1 MERIVVPPN
10 QTQVDGCAWACGTAA
25 GTTDIVGQRA
35 VLTAWR
41 DSEGTGDCPLGRA
54 SALSGSDAPVLVGLI
69 AFILF
74 NEHNRR
80 GYSGLLL
87 GLVHRF
93 WTILGGIL
101 AGSSS

>member
-1 MERIVVPPN
+1 MERIVVPN

-41 DSEGTGDCPLGRA
+41 IQKERVIVPWTGRRYWAMGI
-54 SALSGSDAPVLVGLI
+54 SGSDAPVLVGLI

-74 NEHNRR
+74 QR
-80 GYSGLLL
+80 
-87 GLVHRF
+87 
-93 WTILGGIL
+93 
-101 AGSSS
+101 A